1 MHLKENLKY
10 VLLVISMIDRND
22 FNYSRFVTHLKYLL
36 KRSTRLNETNSENVK
51 LYDEVYEKFPELRK
65 TIEKIKLYILAEL
78 NIEPSKEELLYLVIH
93 INRFCT
99 RAGL

>member
-1 MHLKENLKY
+1 MKQILRMSNYMMKY
-10 VLLVISMIDRND
+10 MRN
-22 FNYSRFVTHLKYLL
+22 FRIKKNYR
-36 KRSTRLNETNSENVK
+36 
-51 LYDEVYEKFPELRK
+51 
-65 TIEKIKLYILAEL
+65 KIKLYILAEL

>member
-1 MHLKENLKY
+1 M
-10 VLLVISMIDRND
+10 
-22 FNYSRFVTHLKYLL
+22 SRAHTYIGRDTAQGDNIQLCG
-36 KRSTRLNETNSENVK
+36 NSERK
-51 LYDEVYEKFPELRK
+51 SSLLLYEKFPELRK

>member
-1 MHLKENLKY
+1 MKQILRMSSKY
-10 VLLVISMIDRND
+10 ACS
-22 FNYSRFVTHLKYLL
+22 
-36 KRSTRLNETNSENVK
+36 NVK